1 MTKAKFIKVK
11 YGFIDEELSSSEW
24 SLLSY
29 LSSLAC
35 KAEVINASNAHLAES
50 LGMSQRTVCRGL
62 NKIEDLELIVR
73 DTKNNGHYG
82 MSRKITIAQPV
93 MRAYYR

>member
-1 MTKAKFIKVK
+1 MTNAKFIKVK

-29 LSSLAC
+29 LSSLAW

>member
-1 MTKAKFIKVK
+1 
-11 YGFIDEELSSSEW
+11 
-24 SLLSY
+24 
-29 LSSLAC
+29 LAW
-35 KAEVINASNAHLAES
+35 KTEVINASNAHLAES
-50 LGMSQRTVCRGL
+50 LGMSERTVCRGL